1 MTGNARP
8 ATPILGSLR
17 SADGNGVVRIED
29 RYDTDIEDLWSALTD
44 PGRLARWYGQVE
56 GDLRPGGEFHLYIES
71 NDLDGTG
78 RVEACEPPR
87 RLLVTTRETDES
99 WRRGRGAPPFDQTI
113 EATLTA
119 HGDHTV
125 LVIEVQGMPLDK
137 IAFYGAGWQIH
148 AESLAAY
155 LAGRECGDIEA
166 RWDELVPSYQEL
178 AAKEEESNE
187 SASRTH
193 SSADRESAPRDA
205 GRQN

>member
-1 MTGNARP
+1 
-8 ATPILGSLR
+8 
-17 SADGNGVVRIED
+17 VRIED

-99 WRRGRGAPPFDQTI
+99 WRRGRGVSPFDQTI

-119 HGDHTV
+119 DGDHTV

-155 LAGRECGDIEA
+155 LAGRERGDIEA
-166 RWDELVPSYQEL
+166 RWDELVPSYQKL
-178 AAKEEESNE
+178 AAKDGGE
-187 SASRTH
+187 
-193 SSADRESAPRDA
+193 
-205 GRQN
+205 Q